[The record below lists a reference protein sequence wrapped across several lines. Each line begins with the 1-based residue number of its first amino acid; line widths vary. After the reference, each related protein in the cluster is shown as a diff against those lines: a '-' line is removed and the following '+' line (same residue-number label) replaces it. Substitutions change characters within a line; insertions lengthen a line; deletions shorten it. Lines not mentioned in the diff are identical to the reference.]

1 MLSVAEALD
10 RVTAPCPLMS
20 IESIMLADALGR
32 VLAEDALSRR
42 TQPPTALS
50 AMDGYAVRAADVQSI
65 PATLQMVGEAP
76 AGGAY
81 DGVVQPGEAVR
92 IFTGGPV
99 PDGADA
105 IVIQEDTEPSGH
117 TITIREAPKPGQ
129 HVRPTGVDFKTGD
142 TLLKM
147 GNVLNP
153 ASIGL
158 LASMN
163 LPWVSVRRKPRV
175 ALLATGD
182 ELVRPGE
189 PIGANQIISSN
200 SLALHALVEKHGGQP
215 LDLGIARDNE
225 SSLTALA
232 DGAKGTDLLV
242 TMGGASVGDH
252 DLVQQVLGE
261 TGLEVDFWKIAMRPG
276 KPLIFGRLG
285 KTLML
290 GLPGNPVSSLVCATL
305 FLVPML
311 RTMLGITPISLPRTT
326 AILGRD
332 LPDNKMREDYMRA
345 TLSRADDGTLT
356 ATPFELQDSS
366 VLSLFAL
373 ADALLVR
380 PPRAPAAQTGET
392 VEVLPLDAL

>member
-1 MLSVAEALD
+1 MLSVAEALN
-10 RVTAPCPLMS
+10 RVTAPCPLMPA
-20 IESIMLADALGR
+20 ESLMLASALGR
-32 VLAEDALSRR
+32 VLAEDATSRR
-42 TQPPTALS
+42 TQPPKAMS
-50 AMDGYAVRAADVQSI
+50 AMDGYAVRAKDIQNV

-81 DGVVQPGEAVR
+81 DNTLQPGEAVR

-105 IVIQEDTEPSGH
+105 IVIQEDTDASD
-117 TITIREAPKPGQ
+117 TSVTVNEAPKPGD
-129 HVRPTGVDFKTGD
+129 HIRPAGVDFKAGD
-142 TLLKM
+142 TLLKK
-147 GNVLNP
+147 GTVLNP

-158 LASMN
+158 LAAMN
-163 LPWVSVRRKPRV
+163 RPWVDVRRKPLV

-189 PIGANQIISSN
+189 PLGPNQIISAN
-200 SLALHALVEKHGGQP
+200 SLALHALLEKHGGQP
-215 LDLGIARDNE
+215 LDLGIAKDNE
-225 SSLTALA
+225 SSLTTLA
-232 DGAKGTDLLV
+232 EGAKGADLLV

-285 KTLML
+285 ETLML

-305 FLVPML
+305 FLIPML
-311 RTMLGITPISLPRTT
+311 RTMLGITPLSLPRTK

-332 LPDNKMREDYMRA
+332 LPANKMREDYMRA
-345 TLSRADDGTLT
+345 TLSRRNDGTLT

-366 VLSLFAL
+366 VLSLFAH
-373 ADALLVR
+373 ADALVVR
-380 PPRAPAAQTGET
+380 PPQAPAAKAGEM
-392 VEVLPLDAL
+392 VEVLPLDGL